1 MAVLPKI
8 INQNQTAFIKGRRI
22 TDAIS
27 LAQEFTQSF
36 NCKSTSRQAYV
47 TIDFSKASDTL
58 KWDAIDIALELLG
71 IDETFRELV
80 MLCITMASVS
90 TLVEGFT
97 TRIVKLKRG
106 LRQGDPLSPLL
117 FVIVID
123 YLSKLMDQA
132 VYSKQIQLYTSGGAI
147 VESHLAFADDVIF
160 FN

>member
-47 TIDFSKASDTL
+47 TIDFSKASDT
-58 KWDAIDIALELLG
+58 IDIALELLG